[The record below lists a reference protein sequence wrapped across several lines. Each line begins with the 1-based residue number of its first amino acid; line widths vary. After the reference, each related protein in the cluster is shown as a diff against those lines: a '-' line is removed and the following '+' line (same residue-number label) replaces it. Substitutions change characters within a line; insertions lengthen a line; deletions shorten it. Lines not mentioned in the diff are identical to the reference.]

1 MTTRHDYIKKKNNN
15 NNNLGK
21 NKYYFERTLITI

>member
-1 MTTRHDYIKKKNNN
+1 MTTRHDYINKNNN